1 MNQSPA
7 IATPGVTSGIN
18 EVAHDF
24 LTCLKAAPHN
34 TDPYDHWLLQNPL
47 PAECCDA
54 IIDLPFPPPVGATFN
69 GRRESNNALR
79 IYFTPE
85 NQQKYA
91 VCRRVV
97 EGFTDPDTVRSI
109 EKTTGAD
116 LTDTH
121 LRIEYCQDTDG
132 FWLEPHTDISVKKF
146 TMLVY
151 LSDDPGLTGAG
162 TDILEGPPDFKY
174 VGSAPYGK
182 NKGVIFIP
190 GKNTWH
196 GVGHNPVKGVRRSII
211 INYVTSDWG
220 DTWELA

>member
-1 MNQSPA
+1 MMDQSLA
-7 IATPGVTSGIN
+7 DVNGVADS
-18 EVAHDF
+18 F
-24 LTCLKAAPHN
+24 LMCLKEARHE
-34 TDPYDHWLLQNPL
+34 TWPYDYWLLENPL
-47 PAECCDA
+47 LEGCCDA
-54 IIDLPFPPPVGATFN
+54 IAQLPFPPPVDATFD

-79 IYFTPE
+79 IYFTRE
-85 NQQKYA
+85 NQAKFEI
-91 VCRRVV
+91 CRRVV
-97 EGFTDPDTVRSI
+97 EGFSDPGVIKTI
-109 EKTTGAD
+109 EETTGAD
-116 LTDTH
+116 LSNSH

-151 LSDDPGLTGAG
+151 LSDDPGLAGAG
-162 TDILEGPPDFKY
+162 TDILEGPPDHKY

-196 GVGHNPVKGVRRSII
+196 GVGHNPVKGVRKSII
-211 INYVTSDWG
+211 INYVTSDWS